1 MNPHLRS
8 AVRKVLTTCVGA
20 GILLAGSA
28 MANEAKADVG
38 VQLKTGAAAIAV
50 HHASGKGGADL
61 QRFIDINKAR
71 QQVLAMAS
79 ANQDR
84 PGVKIGPNA
93 RVSGN
98 IHVSGQGAS
107 VVIGGIDDDSP
118 RAGLRR

>member
-8 AVRKVLTTCVGA
+8 AVKKVLTTCVGA

-38 VQLKTGAAAIAV
+38 VQLKTGGAAIAV
-50 HHASGKGGADL
+50 HQAGKGADL
-61 QRFIDINKAR
+61 QRFMDTNKAR

-79 ANQDR
+79 VNQDR

-93 RVSGN
+93 RVSGS

-118 RAGLRR
+118 RTGLRR